1 MDRNRRLHR
10 VPLQSPAIGITN
22 QPMPW
27 STYIVRCRDGS
38 LYVGISTDV
47 AQRIAKHNDGKGAA
61 YTRSHRPVTLVW
73 CEKAASESLARK
85 REAEIK
91 KWTKAKKEELVS
103 TSRPRR
109 RSRTP
114 V

>member
-1 MDRNRRLHR
+1 
-10 VPLQSPAIGITN
+10 
-22 QPMPW
+22 MPSW

-61 YTRSHRPVTLVW
+61 YTRSHKPVTLVW
-73 CEKAASESLARK
+73 CEQAASESVARK

-91 KWTKAKKEELVS
+91 KWTKAKKEALVS
-103 TSRPRR
+103 IKKDAKTLSRP
-109 RSRTP
+109 
-114 V
+114 